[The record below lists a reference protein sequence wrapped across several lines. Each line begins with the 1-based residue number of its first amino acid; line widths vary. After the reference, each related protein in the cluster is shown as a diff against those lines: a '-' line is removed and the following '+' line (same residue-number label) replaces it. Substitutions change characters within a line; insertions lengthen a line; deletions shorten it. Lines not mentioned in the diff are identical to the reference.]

1 MSKKRQAK
9 KLSAQLPTASLTATS
24 HRLQA
29 LARVTEQS
37 RVISKDLEQLAA
49 CLRTVAADKGEPFR
63 FTPILA
69 DNEQLFRST
78 FVNCDDVQFR
88 QLTISDTRG
97 LVIYLEGMVDEA
109 QLQSGVLEPLLLPA
123 ATTRVPDINTIANQI
138 LTAGSVSIVTSSAH
152 AIAQILGGNA
162 LLLLDG
168 SAEAL
173 LIGVAKPVK
182 RNIDEAKA
190 EGIIRG
196 PHDAFN
202 ETLIDNIV
210 LLRRRTHDSNFKVLK
225 MTVGL
230 RTKTTVAIVYI
241 ANLVKPGL
249 IAELQR
255 RLTAKQVDRLLV
267 SNLIEELIID
277 HPWSPFPQTHVTEWP
292 AKVMAALYEGR
303 AALLVDNT
311 PNCII
316 VPCTITSL
324 MQTIEDYTT
333 QSVVASLI
341 RITRYVAAFVAIFLP
356 AVYVA
361 IVSYHPG
368 MLPTSLAISIAQLRA
383 GTPFP
388 SLLEV
393 LLMEV
398 LLEIFQEAVIRLP
411 TKISAAAGVVGAL
424 VIGTT
429 VVQAGLVNPLLVVVM
444 ATTAI
449 ASYNMVSYNLSIAL
463 RFLRVPVL
471 IAAAML
477 GLFGAVLAA
486 MALLIHLCSLR
497 SFGESYLG
505 GTFNTALFSDWKDQL
520 IRLPGPF
527 MTTRPT
533 EYGPQDKKRMR

>member
-1 MSKKRQAK
+1 MSKNRQAK
-9 KLSAQLPTASLTATS
+9 KLSAQLPTASLRETA
-24 HRLQA
+24 HQLQT
-29 LARVTEQS
+29 LTQVTEQS
-37 RVISKDLEQLAA
+37 RIISKNIEQLTT
-49 CLRTVAADKGEPFR
+49 CLRTVAADNGEPFR
-63 FTPILA
+63 FTQSLA
-69 DNEQLFRST
+69 DNELLFRST
-78 FVNCDDVQFR
+78 FANCDDVQFR
-88 QLTISDTRG
+88 QLIIGTTRG
-97 LVIYLEGMVDEA
+97 LIIYLEGMVDES
-109 QLQSGVLEPLLLPA
+109 QLQSGILEPLLLPA
-123 ATTRVPDINTIANQI
+123 AATRVTDINTIAKQI
-138 LTAGSVSIVTSSAH
+138 ITAGSVSIVTSPSH

-162 LLLLDG
+162 LLLLAG

-173 LIGVAKPVK
+173 LVSVAKPVK
-182 RNIDEAKA
+182 RNIEEAKA

-225 MTVGL
+225 MTVAL
-230 RTKTTVAIVYI
+230 RSKTTIAIVYI
-241 ANLVKPGL
+241 ANLVNPGL

-255 RLTAKQVDRLLV
+255 RLTALQIDRLLV
-267 SNLIEELIID
+267 SNLLEEKLID

-292 AKVMAALYEGR
+292 TKVMAALYEGR

-341 RITRYVAAFVAIFLP
+341 RVTRYVAAIVAIFLP

-361 IVSYHPG
+361 IVAYHPG

-449 ASYNMVSYNLSIAL
+449 ASYSMVSYNLSIAL

-471 IAAAML
+471 IAAAIL
-477 GLFGAVLAA
+477 GLYGAVLAA
-486 MALLIHLCSLR
+486 MVLLIHLCSLR

-505 GTFNTALFSDWKDQL
+505 GTFNTAIFSDWKDQL
-520 IRLPGPF
+520 VRLPAPF

-533 EYGPQDKKRMR
+533 EYGSQDKKRMR

>member
-9 KLSAQLPTASLTATS
+9 KLSAQLPTASLSETA
-24 HRLQA
+24 HQLQT
-29 LARVTEQS
+29 LTQVTKQS
-37 RVISKDLEQLAA
+37 LIISKDLEQLTT
-49 CLRTVAADKGEPFR
+49 CLRTVAADNGEPFR
-63 FTPILA
+63 FTQSLA

-78 FVNCDDVQFR
+78 FANCDDVQFR
-88 QLTISDTRG
+88 QLMIGTTRG
-97 LVIYLEGMVDEA
+97 LLIYLEGMVDET
-109 QLQSGVLEPLLLPA
+109 QLQSGILEPLLLPA
-123 ATTRVPDINTIANQI
+123 ATTRVPDINTIAKQI
-138 LTAGSVSIVTSSAH
+138 ITAGSVSLATSPSH
-152 AIAQILGGNA
+152 AIAQVLGGNA

-182 RNIDEAKA
+182 RNIEEAKA

-225 MTVGL
+225 MTVAT
-230 RTKTTVAIVYI
+230 RSKTTVAIVYI

-249 IAELQR
+249 VAELQR
-255 RLTAKQVDRLLV
+255 RLTATNADRLLV

-277 HPWSPFPQTHVTEWP
+277 HPWSPFPQTHITEWP
-292 AKVMAALYEGR
+292 TKVMSALYEGR

-341 RITRYVAAFVAIFLP
+341 RLTRYVAAVVAIFLP

-361 IVSYHPG
+361 MVAYHPG
-368 MLPTSLAISIAQLRA
+368 MLPTPLAISISQLRA

-398 LLEIFQEAVIRLP
+398 LLEIFQEAVVRLP

-449 ASYNMVSYNLSIAL
+449 ASYSMVSYNLSIAL

-471 IAAAML
+471 IAASIL
-477 GLFGAVLAA
+477 GLFGVMLSA
-486 MALLIHLCSLR
+486 MALLINLCSIR

-505 GTFNTALFSDWKDQL
+505 GTFNLANLSDWKDQL
-520 IRLPGPF
+520 VRLPSPLS
-527 MTTRPT
+527 TTRPS
-533 EYGPQDKKRMR
+533 EYGSQDKKRMR

>member
-9 KLSAQLPTASLTATS
+9 KLSAQLPTASLRETA
-24 HRLQA
+24 HQLQT
-29 LARVTEQS
+29 LTQVTKQS
-37 RVISKDLEQLAA
+37 LIISKDLEQLTT
-49 CLRTVAADKGEPFR
+49 CLRTVAADNGEPFR
-63 FTPILA
+63 FTQSLA

-78 FVNCDDVQFR
+78 FANCDDVQFR
-88 QLTISDTRG
+88 QLMIGTTRG
-97 LVIYLEGMVDEA
+97 LLIYLEGMVDET
-109 QLQSGVLEPLLLPA
+109 QLQSGILEPLLLPA
-123 ATTRVPDINTIANQI
+123 ATTRVPDINTIAKQI
-138 LTAGSVSIVTSSAH
+138 ITAGSVSLATSPSH
-152 AIAQILGGNA
+152 AIAQVLGGNA

-182 RNIDEAKA
+182 RNIEEAKA

-225 MTVGL
+225 MTVAT
-230 RTKTTVAIVYI
+230 RSKTTVAIVYI

-249 IAELQR
+249 VAELQR
-255 RLTAKQVDRLLV
+255 RLTATNADRLLV

-277 HPWSPFPQTHVTEWP
+277 HPWSPFPQTHITEWP
-292 AKVMAALYEGR
+292 TKVMSALYEGR

-341 RITRYVAAFVAIFLP
+341 RLTRYVAAVVAIFLP

-361 IVSYHPG
+361 MVAYHPG
-368 MLPTSLAISIAQLRA
+368 MLPTPLAISISQLRA

-398 LLEIFQEAVIRLP
+398 LLEIFQEAVVRLP

-449 ASYNMVSYNLSIAL
+449 ASYSMVSYNLSIAL

-471 IAAAML
+471 IAASIL
-477 GLFGAVLAA
+477 GLFGVMLSA
-486 MALLIHLCSLR
+486 MALLINLCSIR

-505 GTFNTALFSDWKDQL
+505 GTFNLANLSDWKDQL
-520 IRLPGPF
+520 VRLPSPLS
-527 MTTRPT
+527 TTRPS
-533 EYGPQDKKRMR
+533 EYGSQDKKRMR

>member
-1 MSKKRQAK
+1 MSKNRQAK
-9 KLSAQLPTASLTATS
+9 KLSAQLPTASLRETA
-24 HRLQA
+24 HQLQT
-29 LARVTEQS
+29 LTQVTEQS
-37 RVISKDLEQLAA
+37 RIISKNIEQLTT
-49 CLRTVAADKGEPFR
+49 CLRTVAADNGEPFR
-63 FTPILA
+63 FTQSLA
-69 DNEQLFRST
+69 DNELLFRST
-78 FVNCDDVQFR
+78 FANCDDVQFR
-88 QLTISDTRG
+88 QLIIGTTRG
-97 LVIYLEGMVDEA
+97 LIIYLEGMVDES
-109 QLQSGVLEPLLLPA
+109 QLQSGILEPLLLPA
-123 ATTRVPDINTIANQI
+123 AATRVTDINTIAKQI
-138 LTAGSVSIVTSSAH
+138 ITAGSVSIVTSPSH

-162 LLLLDG
+162 LLLLAG

-173 LIGVAKPVK
+173 LVSVAKPVK
-182 RNIDEAKA
+182 RNIEEAKA

-225 MTVGL
+225 MTVAL
-230 RTKTTVAIVYI
+230 RSKTTIAIVYI
-241 ANLVKPGL
+241 ANLVNPGL

-255 RLTAKQVDRLLV
+255 RLTALQIDRLLV
-267 SNLIEELIID
+267 SNLLEEKLID

-292 AKVMAALYEGR
+292 TKVMAALYEGR

-324 MQTIEDYTT
+324 MQSIEDYST
-333 QSVVASLI
+333 QSIVASLI
-341 RITRYVAAFVAIFLP
+341 RLTRYAAAIVAIFLP

-361 IVSYHPG
+361 IVAYHPG

-449 ASYNMVSYNLSIAL
+449 ASYSMVSYNLSIAL

-471 IAAAML
+471 IAAAIL
-477 GLFGAVLAA
+477 GLYGAVLAA
-486 MALLIHLCSLR
+486 MVLLIHLCSLR

-505 GTFNTALFSDWKDQL
+505 GTFNTAIFSDWKDQL
-520 IRLPGPF
+520 VRLPAPF

-533 EYGPQDKKRMR
+533 EYGSQDKKRMR

>member
-1 MSKKRQAK
+1 M
-9 KLSAQLPTASLTATS
+9 
-24 HRLQA
+24 
-29 LARVTEQS
+29 
-37 RVISKDLEQLAA
+37 
-49 CLRTVAADKGEPFR
+49 
-63 FTPILA
+63 
-69 DNEQLFRST
+69 
-78 FVNCDDVQFR
+78 
-88 QLTISDTRG
+88 
-97 LVIYLEGMVDEA
+97 
-109 QLQSGVLEPLLLPA
+109 
-123 ATTRVPDINTIANQI
+123 
-138 LTAGSVSIVTSSAH
+138 
-152 AIAQILGGNA
+152 
-162 LLLLDG
+162 
-168 SAEAL
+168 
-173 LIGVAKPVK
+173 
-182 RNIDEAKA
+182 
-190 EGIIRG
+190 
-196 PHDAFN
+196 
-202 ETLIDNIV
+202 IDNIV
-210 LLRRRTHDSNFKVLK
+210 LLRRRTHDHNFKVLK
-225 MTVGL
+225 ITVGL
-230 RTKTTVAIVYI
+230 RNKTTVAVVYI

-249 IAELQR
+249 VAELQR
-255 RLTAKQVDRLLV
+255 RLTASQFDRLLV
-267 SNLIEELIID
+267 SNFLEEKLID

-292 AKVMAALYEGR
+292 TKVMAALYEGR

-341 RITRYVAAFVAIFLP
+341 RVTRYVAAIVAIFLP

-361 IVSYHPG
+361 IVAYHPG
-368 MLPTSLAISIAQLRA
+368 MLPTPLVISIAQLRA

-393 LLMEV
+393 LMMEI
-398 LLEIFQEAVIRLP
+398 LLEIFQEAVVRLP

-449 ASYNMVSYNLSIAL
+449 ASYSMVSYNLSIAL

-477 GLFGAVLAA
+477 GLYGAVLAA
-486 MALLIHLCSLR
+486 MVLLIHLCSLR

-505 GTFNTALFSDWKDQL
+505 GTFNTAIFSDWKDQL
-520 IRLPGPF
+520 IRLPAPF